1 MGNSISS
8 NSGESNKEANKE
20 FNNFYE
26 VIDYIASH
34 YILTMDF
41 KSLSK
46 LSEKDYC
53 NKLVILTSDIINKYF
68 NDMEV
73 TFLAQRVK
81 NGVIVNDLKKEN
93 VSFINKDELEGL
105 DISNDTQ
112 KSIKKKRVCIGIA
125 KFYVKIAHIFAAIVM
140 TINPVYTYKDN
151 TGQTV
156 HTGLLQ
162 KDNIPK
168 NTKRKISKYNICDN
182 RIRALKQG
190 EIYDFSGNVTIQ
202 PKVCN
207 MNINKDGTVKNL
219 KDEPG
224 IPEFLNLYFDDNYD
238 YSNGTFTGM
247 SEKTK
252 AQFLSDLKLFYTT
265 FTGNEVMPPEIT
277 KFSDIKLRD
286 YRNLSGCL
294 GQNSVLKSKVTLN
307 KNNELFI
314 KYANNIKNMIND
326 AANNQYKLLY
336 IINELFIF
344 VKDPYSEKKVIRVN
358 PNLTDELLQNIVFKT
373 RKYIINLYLKCETDY
388 VNGMKI
394 FEAIV
399 EQKIFDTTQK
409 QIQTLKSKAKQ
420 IIDET
425 RNTFTPVKPL
435 DNTVTNEPTDTT
447 TTEPTNTTT
456 TEPTNTTT
464 EPTNTITTE
473 PLDTTSSDNNT
484 EIIIIKHMPTIT
496 TTTDTITSDT
506 DIDSTTIT
514 PIHHISQITNYDDKF
529 NSNTITHIRHMPIIK
544 RDNTIDA
551 NNNITDTTKPTF
563 KS

>member
-1 MGNSISS
+1 
-8 NSGESNKEANKE
+8 
-20 FNNFYE
+20 
-26 VIDYIASH
+26 
-34 YILTMDF
+34 
-41 KSLSK
+41 
-46 LSEKDYC
+46 
-53 NKLVILTSDIINKYF
+53 
-68 NDMEV
+68 
-73 TFLAQRVK
+73 
-81 NGVIVNDLKKEN
+81 
-93 VSFINKDELEGL
+93 
-105 DISNDTQ
+105 
-112 KSIKKKRVCIGIA
+112 
-125 KFYVKIAHIFAAIVM
+125 M

-156 HTGLLQ
+156 HTGLLK

-182 RIRALKQG
+182 RIRALKRG

-202 PKVCN
+202 PKVCD

-224 IPEFLNLYFDDNYD
+224 IPEFINLYFDDNYD

-265 FTGNEVMPPEIT
+265 FTDNEVMPPEIT

-286 YRNLSGCL
+286 YRNLNGCL
-294 GQNSVLKSKVTLN
+294 GKNSILKSKVTLN
-307 KNNELFI
+307 QNNKLFI
-314 KYANNIKNMIND
+314 NYANNIKNMIND

-336 IINELFIF
+336 IINELFVF
-344 VKDPYSEKKVIRVN
+344 VKDPYSEKNVIRVN

-425 RNTFTPVKPL
+425 RNTLTPVNSL
-435 DNTVTNEPTDTT
+435 DNTTTNKPTNEPTDTT
-447 TTEPTNTTT
+447 TNEPTN
-456 TEPTNTTT
+456 EPTNESTDTIT
-464 EPTNTITTE
+464 SEPTDTITNE
-473 PLDTTSSDNNT
+473 SIDTTSSDNNT
-484 EIIIIKHMPTIT
+484 QVIIIKHIPTIT
-496 TTTDTITSDT
+496 TTDTNTITSDNET
-506 DIDSTTIT
+506 TTIT
-514 PIHHISQITNYDDKF
+514 PIHHISPITNYDDKF
-529 NSNTITHIRHMPIIK
+529 NSYTITPIHHIPTIK
-544 RDNTIDA
+544 MDNTVDTI
-551 NNNITDTTKPTF
+551 NNITDTTKPTF
-563 KS
+563 KP